1 MTSCKFGPTGAGAK
15 LLKHSEG
22 SDQSAVVFD
31 AVSAAKARGAD
42 VLIAI
47 RQGRLHNKK
56 NLMDELG
63 KISRVVGAGAP
74 DSSKHVFLVLD
85 ATTGQNAISQAK
97 LFGEA
102 ASIDGIVLT
111 KLDGTAKGGVVVVF
125 AVSRVFRCGLSA
137 SGKESTIC
145 SRSTLRILQRRCLN
159 NTRAG
164 GLRWDFG
171 IWLGLRGV

>member
-1 MTSCKFGPTGAGAK
+1 
-15 LLKHSEG
+15 
-22 SDQSAVVFD
+22 
-31 AVSAAKARGAD
+31 
-42 VLIAI
+42 
-47 RQGRLHNKK
+47 
-56 NLMDELG
+56 MDELG
-63 KISRVVGAGAP
+63 KISRVVEREAP

-111 KLDGTAKGGVVVVF
+111 KLDGTAKGRRG
-125 AVSRVFRCGLSA
+125 SGICREQVFRCGLSA